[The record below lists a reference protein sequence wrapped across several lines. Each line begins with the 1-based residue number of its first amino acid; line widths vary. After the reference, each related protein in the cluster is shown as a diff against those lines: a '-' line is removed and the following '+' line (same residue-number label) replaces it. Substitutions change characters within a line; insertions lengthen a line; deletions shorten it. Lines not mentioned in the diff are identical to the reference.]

1 VRRPGRGRPRLR
13 PVLAGKSIRS
23 AIPGDPR
30 WRGRLSPPA
39 RAANRADVV
48 PPPGT
53 LRQGGHRLV
62 PGVALR
68 YAGEIAVNHCAPD
81 AQQSELLDAFST
93 SQEPL
98 SRYAHIHCWHTDEKF
113 SKHHFMSGRY
123 TLEDA
128 QDLDLNVVRDYC
140 MAMSFRSLGDL
151 KALEGFKDKPR
162 REGVEHAQHQP
173 EELAPVAAS
182 VALQRPLQ

>member
-1 VRRPGRGRPRLR
+1 LLEQGAVRRPGRGPPRLR

-23 AIPGDPR
+23 AILGDPR
-30 WRGRLSPPA
+30 WRGRLSPPV
-39 RAANRADVV
+39 RRTER
-48 PPPGT
+48 T
-53 LRQGGHRLV
+53 LFGLRGLCGRGSTGWYR
-62 PGVALR
+62 GVASR

-81 AQQSELLDAFST
+81 AQRSELLDASST

-113 SKHHFMSGRY
+113 SKHHFMGGRY

-128 QDLDLNVVRDYC
+128 QDLDLQVVRDYC

-151 KALEGFKDKPR
+151 KALQGVEDKPR
-162 REGVEHAQHQP
+162 REV
-173 EELAPVAAS
+173 V
-182 VALQRPLQ
+182 V